1 MLPSESVK
9 LLNSQVM
16 DEFFSANLYMSM
28 SSWCYTHSFDGAGL
42 FLFEHASDEYAH
54 ATKIITYLNENEV
67 GVQLK
72 EVKAPE
78 HAFKN
83 LVEVFEKAYKHEQ
96 HITHS
101 INTLVDHMLAHKDY
115 ATFNFLQWYV
125 AEQHE
130 EEVLFKNILDK
141 IKLMG
146 ESGHGLY
153 LADQYIRTLAKDKS

>member
-1 MLPSESVK
+1 MLPSETIK
-9 LLNSQVM
+9 LLNAQVM

-67 GVQLK
+67 GVHLK
-72 EVKAPE
+72 EIKAPE
-78 HAFKN
+78 HEFKN

-101 INTLVDHMLAHKDY
+101 INTLVDKMLSTKDY

-153 LADQYIRTLAKDKS
+153 LADQYIRSIAKDQK